1 MIAPRPDYPLDYDWL
16 AENITTRELAEIIA
30 CDVSSANGD
39 KLQCHCS
46 NHDDGNP
53 SCTIDRVDG
62 RTVVHCFGCKLSG
75 SPVQAAAVV
84 WGLEEPEAARQLRD
98 ELVALRNGTRVSS
111 SRPVPSATSAQIGGE
126 SPKPNLTLEEYSKA
140 KRLRKESVEYH
151 GVQEELRHGGTVLAF
166 HCRDLKGKIVAIR
179 YRLWMEA
186 PEGRSAFEQE
196 RGKPVY
202 PFGVNKI
209 PGWLNSVMK
218 TKIVLVEGES
228 DAMTLWANG
237 YSAIGIP
244 GAHAFKEEW
253 ADLVTGFESVFVWR
267 EHGEAAHQ
275 FVKKIGAAIPHA
287 LVLHD
292 EDHDDPSAL
301 YLAVDGDGKKSKKR
315 FAELIDD
322 ARPISDVIREIE
334 TQQVVVKSGPWGDPI
349 LPDADPTP
357 PSYPLDKLPVSLRK
371 FVEEISRFTQVPSDM
386 VLLPCLSTISATIAN
401 KVVINYRWPEPPQ
414 LWTATISESGTRKS
428 PVFNHVA
435 GPLSDWQ
442 REEEDRTEPERYRL
456 RTRKESLEKKLQKV
470 LTATAKE
477 DLLSHEWIALEDD
490 QTAIRK
496 LIAELPADS
505 PPRVIVY
512 DATPE
517 ALIPL
522 MAVNHERLAVMA
534 AEAEA
539 LRVVAGRYSD
549 EANLGLWKA
558 SYDCESYAYDR
569 VRDNTHLRLDT
580 PALAI
585 TLLFQPTVMET
596 IRNRSVLEGEGVFAR
611 FLYGVPK
618 SNVGFRDTGPG
629 VAPVDHAVHKDYD
642 RRVERLLC
650 LPFPA
655 KAKGVPTLTFTSDA
669 LNLLYQL
676 EAELEANLRPGRT
689 LNAIPDWG
697 NKLTGKAIRIAGVLH
712 CFEAAGSTD
721 LDLGS
726 MPPIGEDMVRAAAG
740 LVRAS
745 MPHAKVAYGMFGQDE
760 KTQTLSYVYRRYLD
774 LLKSGD
780 PVTKRNL
787 YLATRKKPSLG
798 GYVSSLNPYIDE
810 LEDRDVLQQIKQTH
824 GGRPTVLLVPNPEII
839 PGAGSE
845 GLKKLKSH
853 DGHDANGPFEPSE
866 PLNGPVEKTD
876 TEDGKG
882 PDESFEPFET
892 VIGEVEET
900 EVEIIDIPNEPSEP
914 FETPEEDQKGI
925 DSVLDPPDSTNET
938 PESQAQKTQKPST
951 SDEPDSLPPTTEL
964 F

>member
-1 MIAPRPDYPLDYDWL
+1 MIAPRPDYDKLNKD
-16 AENITTRELAEIIA
+16 ITPTELAEILGA
-30 CDVSSANGD
+30 LNVTVCEGKVNCSCPHFDHEDKKPSCSVYRHDGVTLLKCHSTCEFVGNPVRAYAWVFDVSDAEAAQELTTQLADLRSGQFAPRAA
-39 KLQCHCS
+39 KPTAPAVPA
-46 NHDDGNP
+46 NP
-53 SCTIDRVDG
+53 SG
-62 RTVVHCFGCKLSG
+62 
-75 SPVQAAAVV
+75 
-84 WGLEEPEAARQLRD
+84 
-98 ELVALRNGTRVSS
+98 
-111 SRPVPSATSAQIGGE
+111 
-126 SPKPNLTLEEYSKA
+126 KPDLTLEEYA
-140 KRLRKESVEYH
+140 KTKIIRESFLEYH
-151 GVQEELRHGGTVLAF
+151 GIEEESLFGGTALAF
-166 HCRDLKGKIVAIR
+166 HCRDLDGGIVRTR
-179 YRLWMEA
+179 YREWMVS
-186 PEGRSAFEQE
+186 PEGKSAFWQ
-196 RGKPVY
+196 KPGESLY
-202 PFGVNKI
+202 PFGLDQLRDWKKA
-209 PGWLNSVMK
+209 GK
-218 TKIVLVEGES
+218 TELILVEGES
-228 DAMTLWANG
+228 DSLTLWLHG
-237 YSAIGIP
+237 YPAIGFP
-244 GAHAFKEEW
+244 GAHGFKKEW
-253 ADLVTGFESVFVWR
+253 AGFFSDFDVLVWQ
-267 EHGEAAHQ
+267 EHGDAAKK
-275 FVKKIGAAIPHA
+275 FVRKIGAAIPTA
-287 LVLHD
+287 RVLHD
-292 EDHDDPSAL
+292 PDNDDVSDL
-301 YLAVDGDGKKSKKR
+301 HVGVGGSFAVFDER
-315 FAELIDD
+315 FTTLMD
-322 ARPISDVIREIE
+322 AVRPISDVIREIE
-334 TQQVVVKSGPWGDPI
+334 TQQVVVKSGPWGEPI
-349 LPDADPTP
+349 LPDSNPTP
-357 PSYPLDKLPVSLRK
+357 PPYPLDKLPVSLRE
-371 FVEEISRFTQVPSDM
+371 FVEEISRFTQVPTDM

-477 DLLSHEWIALEDD
+477 ELLSNDWMALEDD

-629 VAPVDHAVHKDYD
+629 VAPVDPAVHQDYG
-642 RRVERLLC
+642 RRVKRLLC
-650 LPFPA
+650 LPFPE
-655 KAKGVPTLTFTSDA
+655 KVKGVPTLTFTSDA

-676 EAELEANLRPGRT
+676 EAELEANLRPDRT

-712 CFEAAGSTD
+712 CFEAAGSADFD
-721 LDLGS
+721 LDHL
-726 MPPIGEDMVRAAAG
+726 PPIGEDMVRAAAG

-745 MPHAKVAYGMFGQDE
+745 MPHALLAYGMFGQDE
-760 KTQTLSYVYRRYLD
+760 KTQTLSYVYRRYLQ

-780 PVTKRNL
+780 PVTKRDL

-798 GYVSSLNPYIDE
+798 GHVSSLDPYIDE
-810 LEDRDVLQQIKQTH
+810 LENRDVLQQIKQTH
-824 GGRPTVLLVPNPEII
+824 GGRPTVVLVPNPEIT
-839 PGAGSE
+839 PGAGRE
-845 GLKKLKSH
+845 GRKRLKSP
-853 DGHDANGPFEPSE
+853 DGDEENGPFEPSE
-866 PLNGPVEKTD
+866 PLNGPEEKTNTGD
-876 TEDGKG
+876 NIGL
-882 PDESFEPFET
+882 DETFEPFET

-900 EVEIIDIPNEPSEP
+900 EVEIIDIPDEPSEP
-914 FETPEEDQKGI
+914 FEPPEEDQKGI
-925 DSVLDPPDSTNET
+925 DSVLDPPDSTHET
-938 PESQAQKTQKPST
+938 SESQAQKTQKPST
-951 SDEPDSLPPTTEL
+951 PGGDGKV
-964 F
+964 